1 MNSIIQDKFQE
12 ANTVDTLHGERRQEN
27 RKWISTFCNE
37 KAVSG
42 DLRAV
47 WLKCDNVTHI
57 VSGYVKS
64 ETKGNRQFS

>member
-37 KAVSG
+37 KAVRG

-47 WLKCDNVTHI
+47 
-57 VSGYVKS
+57 
-64 ETKGNRQFS
+64 

>member
-47 WLKCDNVTHI
+47 
-57 VSGYVKS
+57 
-64 ETKGNRQFS
+64 